1 MTGTR
6 QLLRVLRHRDFRLL
20 WLANSASVVGDR
32 IVTVALALFVVRLT
46 GSATDLGFVLTAYD
60 LPLIVFVL
68 FGGVIADRLPRHRV
82 VVVTDL
88 VRCALHALLAL
99 LIVGGEIRIWQL
111 VAIGVLFGTADAFF
125 KPAASGLLP
134 QTVPEDE
141 IQEAS
146 AVTRMLE
153 NVAQFAG
160 PALATVLVLGFSP
173 AAAFGLDAATFLLS
187 AALIARVR
195 PRERGVA
202 RVPAAARASVRADM
216 RAGLREVRS
225 RAWVWAT
232 LAAFGVALFVV
243 LAPLL
248 VVGPLV
254 AQARY
259 GELAVFGYVWV
270 AFGAG
275 MVAGSL
281 AAIRLRP
288 RFPLRSGMTLILLW
302 PAAIALY
309 AAGAPLELVVPAMA
323 AGGAGCALFDV
334 WWITAL
340 AERIP
345 PDLLSRVTAL
355 DWAVSFS
362 LMPLGYVLAGPVAAA
377 LGATNVLL
385 GGAIVGFVALALGLA
400 PRETRGLERLER
412 GAAPLALADAPHV
425 PPA

>member
-1 MTGTR
+1 VTHTR

-20 WLANSASVVGDR
+20 WLANSASVLGDR
-32 IVTVALALFVVRLT
+32 IVTVALALFVVQLT
-46 GSATDLGFVLTAYD
+46 GSATDLGFVLAAYS
-60 LPLIVFVL
+60 LPLIAFLLV
-68 FGGVIADRLPRHRV
+68 GGVIADRLPRHRV

-88 VRCALHALLAL
+88 VRCVLHALLAL
-99 LIVGGEIRIWQL
+99 LIVTGEIRIWQL

-141 IQEAS
+141 IQEAN
-146 AVTRMLE
+146 AVTRMFE
-153 NVAQFAG
+153 NVAEFGG

-187 AALIARVR
+187 ALLIVRVR
-195 PRERGVA
+195 PRRRGAAAVPG
-202 RVPAAARASVRADM
+202 VPASVTAEM
-216 RAGLREVRS
+216 RAGLHEVRA
-225 RAWVWAT
+225 RPWVWAT
-232 LAAFGVALFVV
+232 LAAFSVALFVV
-243 LAPLL
+243 LAPLF

-254 AQARY
+254 ARERY
-259 GELAVFGYVWV
+259 GDLAVFGYIWV

-275 MVAGSL
+275 MIAGSI
-281 AAIRLRP
+281 AALRLRP

-302 PAAIALY
+302 PAGIVLY
-309 AAGAPLELVVPAMA
+309 AAGAPLEIVVPAMA
-323 AGGAGCALFDV
+323 AGGTGCALFDV

-345 PDLLSRVTAL
+345 PDKLSRVTAF
-355 DWAVSFS
+355 DWAASLG
-362 LMPLGYVLAGPVAAA
+362 LMPLGFVLAGPAAGT

-385 GGAIVGFVALALGLA
+385 GGAIVAFVALALGLL
-400 PRETRGLERLER
+400 PRATRGLERLDR
-412 GAAPLALADAPHV
+412 RAAPVALADAPPM